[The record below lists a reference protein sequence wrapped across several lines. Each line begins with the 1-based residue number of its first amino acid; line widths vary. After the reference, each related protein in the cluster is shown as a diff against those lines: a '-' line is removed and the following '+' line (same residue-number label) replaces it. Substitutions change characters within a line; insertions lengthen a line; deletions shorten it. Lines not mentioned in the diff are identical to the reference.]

1 MRMPGFLREPI
12 EVAQARLGTFE
23 KDAQRLLKDF
33 SGRVQREWKQE
44 WPEMKDRLDR
54 LLAAGRERASE
65 WRGRAEH
72 VRADAMDRL
81 MDLVKLL
88 GVATRDQL
96 EQLSRDV
103 DRILKRMEKPRRS
116 ARKAHR
122 KPGSGAGSGS
132 TPHAQA

>member
-23 KDAQRLLKDF
+23 KDAQKLL
-33 SGRVQREWKQE
+33 GRVQKEWKQE

-54 LLAAGRERASE
+54 LLTAGRERAAE

-72 VRADAMDRL
+72 VRADVMDRL

-88 GVATRDQL
+88 GVATRDPL

-103 DRILKRMEKPRRS
+103 DRILKRMEKPRRP
-116 ARKAHR
+116 ARKARR
-122 KPGSGAGSGS
+122 KPGSGAGAGS
-132 TPHAQA
+132 APQAQA